1 MFDAL
6 MVYAGQRQNR
16 RDYDNMA
23 AGALE
28 IVKDNAR
35 FADILSYSVGGDES
49 LHIKRQGYCHVPG
62 LSFQDRREF
71 GKITFKCNESRR

>member
-1 MFDAL
+1 MFDTL

-23 AGALE
+23 AGALA
-28 IVKDNAR
+28 IVKDNAG
-35 FADILSYSVGGDES
+35 FADILSYGVGGDES
-49 LHIKRQGYCHVPG
+49 LHIKRQGYYHVPG

-71 GKITFKCNESRR
+71 GKITLRMQ

>member
-28 IVKDNAR
+28 IVKENVG
-35 FADILSYSVGGDES
+35 FADIIPYGVGSDKS
-49 LHIKRQGYCHVPG
+49 TRTKWQGHYHVPG
-62 LSFQDRREF
+62 LSFQRYL
-71 GKITFKCNESRR
+71 K